1 MLRSNKQ
8 QALHKSIIFRVLT
21 AILDDTFLSQN
32 LFFKGGTCA
41 SMLGILDRFSVDL
54 DFDLKDKGSTSIAGQ
69 SLESIFEKLN
79 LEIKDQSHNTLQY
92 FLKYEAPEQSRN
104 TLKIDAVNTPYVNNE
119 YQKKLLTDINRYA
132 ICQTKETM
140 FANKLVALIDRY
152 QQNQTIAARDLY
164 DIHHYLT
171 SGFNFN
177 ALLITERTKKAPKTY
192 LQDVI
197 TFIETKITQKII
209 NQDLNYL
216 LEYKKFDA
224 IRETLKQETV
234 ILLKDRIGMIE
245 E

>member
-54 DFDLKDKGSTSIAGQ
+54 DFDLKDRSSALRSAQ
-69 SLESIFEKLN
+69 SLKSIFKKLD

-104 TLKIDAVNTPYVNNE
+104 TLKIDAVNTPYLNNK
-119 YQKKLLTDINRYA
+119 YQKILLTDINRYA

-164 DIHHYLT
+164 DIHHYLI
-171 SGFNFN
+171 SGFDYNP
-177 ALLITERTKKAPKTY
+177 LLITERTEKAPKTY
-192 LQDVI
+192 LQDLI
-197 TFIETKITQKII
+197 SFIETKITQKII

-216 LEYKKFDA
+216 IEYKKFNA
-224 IRETLKQETV
+224 IRKTLKQET
-234 ILLKDRIGMIE
+234 ITLLRDRI
-245 E
+245 